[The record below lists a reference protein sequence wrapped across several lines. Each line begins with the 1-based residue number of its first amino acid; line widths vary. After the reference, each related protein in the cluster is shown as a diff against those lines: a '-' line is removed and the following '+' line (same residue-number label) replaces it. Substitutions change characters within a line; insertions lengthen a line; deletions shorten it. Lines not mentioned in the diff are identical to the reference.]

1 MSALMKAK
9 NKHKAH
15 ETFVKN
21 LRYLISENNVTQT
34 ELAKLSGV
42 AQKTIS
48 NILSV
53 DKGQIPSVETAE
65 KLAQAF
71 GLSGWHLLMPNL
83 TTELIASPAIEDLVK
98 NYVRA
103 TTDGRRVIETI
114 AQREATSR

>member
-1 MSALMKAK
+1 MSSFIKAK
-9 NKHKAH
+9 ARQNAY

-21 LRYLISENNVTQT
+21 LRYLIVAKNMTQT

-53 DKGQIPSVETAE
+53 EKGQIPSVETAD
-65 KLAQAF
+65 KLASAF
-71 GLSGWHLLMPNL
+71 GLAGWHLLMPNL
-83 TTELIASPAIEDLVK
+83 TTELITSMAIEDLIS

-103 TTDGRRVIETI
+103 TDDGRKVIDTI

>member
-1 MSALMKAK
+1 MSSLLKAK
-9 NKHKAH
+9 SRQNAY

-21 LRYLISENNVTQT
+21 FRYLISANNMTQG

-53 DKGQIPSVETAE
+53 DKGQVPSVETAD
-65 KLAQAF
+65 KLASAF
-71 GLSGWHLLMPNL
+71 GLAGWHLLMPNL
-83 TTELIASPAIEDLVK
+83 TTELITSKAIEDLFA

-103 TTDGRRVIETI
+103 TDDGRRVIETI

>member
-1 MSALMKAK
+1 MSSLLKAK
-9 NKHKAH
+9 SRHGAH

-21 LRYLISENNVTQT
+21 LRYLISAKSMTQT

-53 DKGQIPSVETAE
+53 EKGQIPSVETAD

-83 TTELIASPAIEDLVK
+83 TTELIASSAIEDLFR

-103 TTDGRRVIETI
+103 TDDGRKVIETI
-114 AQREATSR
+114 AQREATVR